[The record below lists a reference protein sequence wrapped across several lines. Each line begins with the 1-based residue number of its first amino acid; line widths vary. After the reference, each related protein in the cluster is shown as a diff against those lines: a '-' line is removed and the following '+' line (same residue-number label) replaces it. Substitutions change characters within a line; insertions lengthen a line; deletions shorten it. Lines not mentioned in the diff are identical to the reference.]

1 MELKEVFSFLSF
13 KFALLTFIFVAFLF
27 GHLHT
32 SFLFISWFC
41 FFHNTIHNEGDGLIL
56 WDNHKVKNTL
66 SLVLFVSI

>member
-1 MELKEVFSFLSF
+1 
-13 KFALLTFIFVAFLF
+13 LTFIFVAFLF